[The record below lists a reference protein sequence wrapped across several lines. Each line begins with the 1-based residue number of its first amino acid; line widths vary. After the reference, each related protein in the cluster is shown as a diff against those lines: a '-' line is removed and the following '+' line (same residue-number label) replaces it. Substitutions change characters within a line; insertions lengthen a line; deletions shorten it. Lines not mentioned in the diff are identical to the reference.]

1 MSGQTGTLGKY
12 QIIREIARSND
23 IVYEAYDPIMNR
35 RVALKEL
42 AVLSGSTDQQKS
54 DRRTRF
60 LREARAAGTLTHPNI
75 VTIYEYG
82 EEASRHYIAMEFLDG
97 HTLRNEID
105 THGFL
110 PTDRAIEISIEI
122 LEALD
127 YAHTHGV
134 IHRDIKP
141 DNVQLLPDG
150 RIKITDFGI
159 ARLTF
164 EPNLTIDGQVF
175 GTPSYMSPEQVVGK
189 EIDARSD
196 LFSVGVLLYEMVAGK
211 KPFGGDSV
219 VSITYAIM
227 NTTPTQPSQA
237 NWALWQ
243 VIERALDKSV
253 QLRQASAKEM
263 ISALVSVQRG
273 AQSVVQDPS
282 PALGMPTAMPMP
294 STAPPP
300 NNPYVGNPYLNNP
313 YGAPPPQ
320 IPNSAP
326 GTYAYNPF
334 GSGQSPSIGYPQ
346 NPQLPTGN
354 YVPPPV
360 YYPPPPRTPMM
371 RPESRQF
378 LGKLLIAILVL
389 GTFFGLV
396 IVLVTTLSTAFQRD
410 AAMRQDSSALEQ
422 LQTAVSGSTETAI
435 NVYETTIP
443 KLKDNVNR
451 ASAMSQLAVLYERKG
466 KEFMRARDYVRAEE
480 WFKKA
485 TETDSIN
492 AAYPSDLGELYS
504 IVASQESN
512 SSQRLVQREE
522 AAKHWAQAVAL
533 ETMNS
538 VRLAEYKDA
547 AAAAYVE
554 LANENVLNSN
564 IDIARSAL
572 LKALDYVSPG
582 SNKAQTIENQLSNL

>member
-42 AVLSGSTDQQKS
+42 AVLSGSTDQQKD

-110 PTDRAIEISIEI
+110 PTDRAIEITVEI

-127 YAHTHGV
+127 YAHSHGV

-227 NTTPTQPSQA
+227 NTTPDQPSQA

-253 QLRQASAKEM
+253 QLRHASAKEM
-263 ISALVSVQRG
+263 ISALNSVQRG

-282 PALGMPTAMPMP
+282 PAFGMPNAMQPP
-294 STAPPP
+294 SMAPPP

-313 YGAPPPQ
+313 YGSPPPP

-334 GSGQSPSIGYPQ
+334 GSGHSPPIGYPQ
-346 NPQLPTGN
+346 NPQMPTGS

-360 YYPPPPRTPMM
+360 YYPPPPRAPLM
-371 RPESRQF
+371 RPESKQF
-378 LGKLLIAILVL
+378 FGKLMLSILVL

-410 AAMRQDSSALEQ
+410 ASMRQDAAALDQ
-422 LQTAVSGSTETAI
+422 LQAAVSRSTDEAI
-435 NVYETTIP
+435 ATYEATMP
-443 KLKDNVNR
+443 KLKDSVNR
-451 ASAMSQLAVLYERKG
+451 SSAMNQLAVLYERKG
-466 KEFMRARDYVRAEE
+466 KEFLRSRDYVRAEE

-485 TETDSIN
+485 AETDRLN

-504 IVASQESN
+504 VVASQESN
-512 SSQRLVQREE
+512 ASQRLVQREE
-522 AAKHWAQAVAL
+522 SATQWAQAVVL
-533 ETMNS
+533 EKSDAVRQSEFKKAAS
-538 VRLAEYKDA
+538 V
-547 AAAAYVE
+547 AYVE
-554 LANENVLNSN
+554 LANENRLSGYN
-564 IDIARSAL
+564 DIARSAL
-572 LKALDYVSPG
+572 LKALSFVEPG
-582 SNKAQTIENQLSNL
+582 SPEALTIQNQIDGL